1 MLARFRQKTPGW
13 LGKGKKKPKTTTW
26 LGLAWEKIMLWVKI
40 MTCSN
45 ASDGNPIVPV
55 TSYVLVYLL
64 KSNKNHFWAKKDTNP
79 ALWRKSPVKDPS
91 NNPTNRL
98 TWTSLALLVRTSS
111 GFTLSG
117 PEQALAY
124 NLTASSS
131 SCAATTDPDLCKGS
145 VFIPDHNSVAK
156 GCSSVLGN
164 SQSIYD
170 VESASLKVRYFN
182 SLDRNNQS
190 LSKWTDVSRTQ
201 LAHKRLIGGYS
212 TWWLSLFL
220 SLHFPLSIAEYVLL
234 FDRKTHFQA

>member
-1 MLARFRQKTPGW
+1 
-13 LGKGKKKPKTTTW
+13 
-26 LGLAWEKIMLWVKI
+26 MLWVKI

-91 NNPTNRL
+91 NNPTNPL
-98 TWTSLALLVRTSS
+98 TWTSLALLVRTGS

-220 SLHFPLSIAEYVLL
+220 SLHFPLPIAEYVLL